1 MRSKSHFHTLP
12 FGVDLIIGLNGYIW
26 ISKTIKKETRLDGE
40 EAGFGE
46 ESGEGVYSGENEV
59 RPANRTRRIRPPL
72 THASAHPTQDISPAT
87 RASITRVALLI
98 SLLATHCIPITAE
111 LVTEAHDVALRIVGD
126 GPDGLRKLARRETG
140 TEVLRALAMG
150 RE

>member
-1 MRSKSHFHTLP
+1 MCT
-12 FGVDLIIGLNGYIW
+12 
-26 ISKTIKKETRLDGE
+26 
-40 EAGFGE
+40 A
-46 ESGEGVYSGENEV
+46 
-59 RPANRTRRIRPPL
+59 ARTRCVCFCALSPWLVCVL
-72 THASAHPTQDISPAT
+72 TNLDRAQDISPAI

-111 LVTEAHDVALRIVGD
+111 LVTEAHDVALRIVGE
-126 GPDGLRKLARRETG
+126 GPEGLRKLARRETG